1 MEEQFLIALGEYIKL
16 RVRKAIKDPNRARY
30 TKMGRIPK
38 NPPRYNTYASGKLYN
53 SVDYRVL
60 DGLIYLFMEDYGVD
74 YVFNDLLDEQAG
86 SFPGQGRWAK
96 DTRAP
101 EAKGTTSPLLNALMK
116 WIVDKGI
123 PTTNV
128 KGMAFAIRKNMFKAG
143 WAGTPLFTPDVNRD
157 ILNESERLLGLPEYQ
172 GFVINNI
179 LDRFTLL
186 SKSSAQFNL
195 GINL

>member
-16 RVRKAIKDPNRARY
+16 RVRKAIKDPSRARY

-38 NPPRYNTYASGKLYN
+38 SPPRYNTYASGKLYN
-53 SVDYRVL
+53 SVDFRVI
-60 DGLIYLFMEDYGVD
+60 DGLIYIFMEDYGVD

-86 SFPGQGRWAK
+86 SFPGQGRWGGR
-96 DTRAP
+96 DTRQT
-101 EAKGTTSPLLNALMK
+101 KGGSSALLTALMK

-128 KGMAFAIRKNMFKAG
+128 KSMAFAIRKNMFKAG

-157 ILNESERLLGLPEYQ
+157 ILNESERLLGMPEYQ

-179 LDRFTLL
+179 LDRFALL

-195 GINL
+195 GIDL